1 MTLDRAIEIFIKRNE
16 KSFSEYERLFH
27 ERLENIQFLADT
39 SVTENFKEIYLIQI
53 SNLKKAFQV
62 IGQKK
67 SELSSISFPITFYK
81 DLIKST
87 DIQLLERE
95 ANEAFLDSRV
105 AFSKELYKRIM
116 QLNMRHNRASERI
129 EICNLVLSEY
139 RKAEEERDR
148 LKVLKEKNAALQQE
162 HLRKEAAEE
171 LWLRDILK
179 ADDQA
184 DGELSGL
191 VKSLFLSGKGLKRL
205 PTSSRIRKK
214 KKEAAIFGSAVLL
227 FVMGVML
234 YAYNEKIIETLRT
247 YKNPVDEKGKPTF
260 TVEDHKVFAD
270 ELYEEGNYVK
280 ALIQYS
286 LAAAID
292 PNDKYLQEQIAV
304 CKLVIQQDRKSI
316 PAAYAAQE
324 ETVEEQVDDSA
335 LSTDS
340 TSSNNSNNSALENNT
355 ANPELAGV
363 QNVTESLKRPLNK
376 KLIADE
382 DLIPDKI
389 ESTEDL
395 DSLLATDDS
404 SFVAMIADSSDVPE
418 VNSLAKKGG
427 NLALNVDDKN
437 VKERILQKANE
448 RIQEDQEFLS
458 KIYMVVDKRPEPK
471 GGFDNFK
478 EYLRRNMQYPDKA
491 VKNKIEGVVYVQ
503 FVVNRDGSISAAK
516 TTTNLG
522 YGLEEEAIRLVNE
535 YPGWQPGQI
544 NSRNVNV
551 QTSLPIWFV
560 QQ

>member
-16 KSFSEYERLFH
+16 KSFPEYERLFH
-27 ERLENIQFLADT
+27 EKLGNIQFLADT

-67 SELSSISFPITFYK
+67 SELGTISFPIKYYK
-81 DLIKST
+81 ELIKST

-95 ANEAFLDSRV
+95 ANEAFLDTRV
-105 AFSKELYKRIM
+105 AYSKELYKRIM

-139 RKAEEERDR
+139 RKAEEERER

-162 HLRKEAAEE
+162 HLRNEAAEE
-171 LWLRDILK
+171 LWLRDVLK
-179 ADDQA
+179 ADNQA

-214 KKEAAIFGSAVLL
+214 KKEAAIFGSLVLV
-227 FVMGVML
+227 FVMGVMF
-234 YAYNEKIIETLRT
+234 YAYNERIIEAVRA
-247 YKNPVDEKGKPTF
+247 YRNPVDEKTGKPTF
-260 TVEDHKVFAD
+260 TAEDHKVFAD

-324 ETVEEQVDDSA
+324 ETIDEEISEDNSVSA
-335 LSTDS
+335 IDTNVVAGTEGT
-340 TSSNNSNNSALENNT
+340 TSND
-355 ANPELAGV
+355 PELANVGV
-363 QNVTESLKRPLNK
+363 QTVSESLKNPLDK
-376 KLIADE
+376 GLVD
-382 DLIPDKI
+382 DDMIPDKI
-389 ESTEDL
+389 ASTEDI
-395 DSLLATDDS
+395 DDVIATDDS
-404 SFVAMIADSSDVPE
+404 SFVAMVADSSVAPE
-418 VNSLAKKGG
+418 VTSLAKKGG
-427 NLALNVDDKN
+427 SLALNVDDKE

-491 VKNKIEGVVYVQ
+491 IKNKIEGVVYVQ

-522 YGLEEEAIRLVNE
+522 YGLEEEAIRLVND

>member
-1 MTLDRAIEIFIKRNE
+1 M
-16 KSFSEYERLFH
+16 
-27 ERLENIQFLADT
+27 
-39 SVTENFKEIYLIQI
+39 
-53 SNLKKAFQV
+53 
-62 IGQKK
+62 
-67 SELSSISFPITFYK
+67 
-81 DLIKST
+81 
-87 DIQLLERE
+87 
-95 ANEAFLDSRV
+95 
-105 AFSKELYKRIM
+105 
-116 QLNMRHNRASERI
+116 
-129 EICNLVLSEY
+129 
-139 RKAEEERDR
+139 
-148 LKVLKEKNAALQQE
+148 NAALQQE
-162 HLRKEAAEE
+162 HLRNEAAEE
-171 LWLRDILK
+171 LWLRDVLK
-179 ADDQA
+179 ADNQA

-214 KKEAAIFGSAVLL
+214 KKEAAIFGSLVLV
-227 FVMGVML
+227 FVMGVMF
-234 YAYNEKIIETLRT
+234 YAYNERIIEAVRA
-247 YKNPVDEKGKPTF
+247 YRNPVDEKTGKPTF
-260 TVEDHKVFAD
+260 TAEDHKVFAD

-324 ETVEEQVDDSA
+324 ETIDEEISEDNSVSA
-335 LSTDS
+335 IDTNVVAGTEGT
-340 TSSNNSNNSALENNT
+340 TSND
-355 ANPELAGV
+355 PELANVGV
-363 QNVTESLKRPLNK
+363 QTVSESLKNPLDK
-376 KLIADE
+376 GLVD
-382 DLIPDKI
+382 DDMIPDKI
-389 ESTEDL
+389 ASTEDI
-395 DSLLATDDS
+395 DDVIATDDS
-404 SFVAMIADSSDVPE
+404 SFVAMVADSSVAPE
-418 VNSLAKKGG
+418 VTSLAKKGG
-427 NLALNVDDKN
+427 SLALNVDDKE

-491 VKNKIEGVVYVQ
+491 IKNKIEGVVYVQ

-522 YGLEEEAIRLVNE
+522 YGLEEEAIRLVND